1 MIFNEICFL
10 SCTKSYEDLKC
21 QGKLFESVEELYGIL
36 NNEYGY
42 DINPN
47 EIIKTLK
54 FKNEY

>member
-1 MIFNEICFL
+1 L